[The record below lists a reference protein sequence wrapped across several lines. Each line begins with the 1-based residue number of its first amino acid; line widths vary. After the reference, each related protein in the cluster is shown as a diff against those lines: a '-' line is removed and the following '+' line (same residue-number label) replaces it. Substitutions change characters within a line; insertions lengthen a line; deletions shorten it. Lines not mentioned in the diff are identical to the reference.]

1 MSSQRSEALRIVLVS
16 IGAAIAYGILH
27 DLVTAHVCVEYF
39 TVAHPPL
46 FPTDDP
52 VLLALGWGVVATWWV
67 GLLLGLLLAHAA
79 LRGPGPARTAGSLV
93 RPIAKLLLVM
103 AVCAAVAGVVA
114 WLGMR
119 VGWFVM
125 VGPLATRIPAA
136 QHPGFVADSAAH
148 LTSYV
153 VGAIGGIVLA
163 RRVRRSRRTRT
174 TTYLPS

>member
-1 MSSQRSEALRIVLVS
+1 MNASFAPTLRIVLLAIV
-16 IGAAIAYGILH
+16 AAIAYGIAH

-79 LRGPGPARTAGSLV
+79 LRGSEQVRTARSLV
-93 RPIAKLLLVM
+93 RPIVVLLAVM

-119 VGWFVM
+119 AGWFVM
-125 VGPLATRIPAA
+125 VGPLAQRIPAA
-136 QHPGFVADSAAH
+136 QHAGFVADSAAH

-153 VGAIGGIVLA
+153 VGAIGGVVLA
-163 RRVRRSRRTRT
+163 RRVRRSRRAKATN
-174 TTYLPS
+174 YLPS

>member
-1 MSSQRSEALRIVLVS
+1 MSTQLGQALRIVLVS
-16 IGAAIAYGILH
+16 IVAAIAYGILH

-46 FPTDDP
+46 FSTDDP

-93 RPIAKLLLVM
+93 RPIARLLLGM

-119 VGWFVM
+119 AGWFVM

-136 QHPGFVADSAAH
+136 QHAGFVADSAAH

-163 RRVRRSRRTRT
+163 RRVRRSRRAKTS
-174 TTYLPS
+174 TYLPS